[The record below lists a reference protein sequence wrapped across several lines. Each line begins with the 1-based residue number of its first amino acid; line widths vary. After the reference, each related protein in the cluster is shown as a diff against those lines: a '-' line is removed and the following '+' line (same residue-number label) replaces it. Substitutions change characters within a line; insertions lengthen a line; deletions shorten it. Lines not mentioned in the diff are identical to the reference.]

1 MYTEHSVELKSDFY
15 SRFGET
21 QGKLYFQRT
30 GLPCK
35 IFDGGEDFMAFAL
48 GCGVRAYGRYYGDIL
63 RVMDADSNVC
73 DVHFVKSG
81 SGAQIL
87 YKKDIRDINE
97 MSATAVYTVNKL
109 LRSMGCDE
117 RLTGDEGLHA
127 VCDRYG
133 DGGWCAVK
141 TNGRFGSVP
150 FPLGGYNVI
159 MIRTRKRKIKA
170 DNEMLDVFY
179 RNERERM
186 REVCEGL
193 RKCGLEAFFK
203 AVNESQTSIERML
216 NPSAELM
223 AAVESARGCEGV
235 CAVRICD
242 LGVVAF
248 VRRSDTDTVVHSI
261 INECKSRLGYA
272 VRVSV
277 VK

>member
-21 QGKLYFQRT
+21 QGKLYFEKK

-35 IFDGGEDFMAFAL
+35 IFDGGDDFMAFAL
-48 GCGVRAYGRYYGDIL
+48 GCGVRAYGRDYGDIL

-81 SGAQIL
+81 KGAQIL
-87 YKKDIRDINE
+87 YKKDIKDISE

-109 LRSMGCDE
+109 LRSMGCNE
-117 RLTGDEGLHA
+117 RLSGDEGLHA

-141 TNGRFGSVP
+141 SDGKLSSVP
-150 FPLGGYNVI
+150 FPVSGYNVI
-159 MIRTRKRKIKA
+159 VIRTRKRRIKA
-170 DNEMLDVFY
+170 DEEITEVFH
-179 RNERERM
+179 RSERERINA
-186 REVCEGL
+186 VCEGL
-193 RKCGLEAFFK
+193 RNCGLEAFFR
-203 AVNESQTSIERML
+203 ALNESQTSIEKML
-216 NPSAELM
+216 NPSKELM
-223 AAVESARGCEGV
+223 AAVESARNGEGV

-248 VRRSDTDTVVHSI
+248 VRRSDTDTAVHSI